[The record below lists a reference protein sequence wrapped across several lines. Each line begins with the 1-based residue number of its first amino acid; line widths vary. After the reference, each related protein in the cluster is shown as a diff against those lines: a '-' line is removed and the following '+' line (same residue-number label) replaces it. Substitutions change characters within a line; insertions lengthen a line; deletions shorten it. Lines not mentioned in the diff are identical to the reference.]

1 MAQRDYLLRLIEEAG
16 RALRALRDR
25 VLARDVDDEKLE
37 QELADQFERVG
48 LDPDLALR
56 ATTDTLILLVAPT
69 GEVDATRCW
78 ILAESL
84 YLTGLNAALEGRDA
98 DARPAFERALP
109 LYHLVA
115 PGAAFYGLKEA
126 VDRIEEIE
134 GRLHALPP
142 APGPVDG

>member
-25 VLARDVDDEKLE
+25 VLARDVDDDKLE
-37 QELADQFERVG
+37 QELVEQFQSVG
-48 LDPDLALR
+48 LDPELALR
-56 ATTDTLILLVAPT
+56 ASSETLTLLVAPT

-84 YLTGLNAALEGRDA
+84 YLMGLNAALEGRGE
-98 DARPAFERALP
+98 DARPALERALP

-115 PGAAFYGLKEA
+115 PGAAFYGLEEA
-126 VDRIEEIE
+126 DERIAEIE
-134 GRLHALPP
+134 GRLLALPP
-142 APGPVDG
+142 ARTASDG